1 VIVVI
6 IPRRRLGGA
15 IPQET
20 AESEQG
26 EGNDLFPLPDPHGRP
41 ALVEVIRTPI
51 GSQDQPVGAVR
62 AVRDREG
69 PEAPPGQLEPPPP
82 GVLPVLVVLPVP
94 PQGGG
99 EEADEEHQV
108 DDQVVELV
116 EHVSF
121 LRLLPHSDIPCSA
134 WVRLPQLEAKGSAG
148 VSPRASE
155 SVAALAATVETLL
168 LHLAHRAVPQDSNA
182 ERHDEESPTSAE
194 RHDVSIAHAASFLGR
209 MTHCTPRTK
218 T

>member
-1 VIVVI
+1 MIVVV
-6 IPRRRLGGA
+6 IPRCRLWGP

-20 AESEQG
+20 PEAE
-26 EGNDLFPLPDPHGRP
+26 EGQRDDLPSLLDANPRP

-108 DDQVVELV
+108 DDHVVELV
-116 EHVSF
+116 EHATL

-134 WVRLPQLEAKGSAG
+134 WVRLPQLEAKRGAR
-148 VSPRASE
+148 VSPRAPE
-155 SVAALAATVETLL
+155 SVAALTALVPAT
-168 LHLAHRAVPQDSNA
+168 LAELVRRAVPENSDDHEAA
-182 ERHDEESPTSAE
+182 EEAPTSAE
-194 RHDVSIAHAASFLGR
+194 RHDVSIAHAAHPFWVA
-209 MTHCTPRTK
+209 
-218 T
+218 